1 MNDSTTD
8 QAIILDD
15 GGDPMDCD
23 CCEAFATV
31 LTDQLALFCANH
43 YADHLMRLEIQ
54 DQADALTDWLSDMLD
69 ARYHAH
75 QEEVAA

>member
-1 MNDSTTD
+1 MTSTTD
-8 QAIILDD
+8 QAIIPDD

-31 LTDQLALFCANH
+31 QEGFGLFCAEH

-54 DQADALTDWLSDMLD
+54 DQADAMTDWLSDMLD